1 MIKVSDN
8 TAPFIQRKEHMSKK
22 FLIGLLTWLCLFAF
36 PPVNLQSAE
45 TNYFLNPEY
54 SKTISMDFKDASLN
68 DVLKVF
74 SQQSEL
80 NFIADQ
86 SVIDRKITLFLD
98 QVPVEEA
105 LERILQANN
114 LTYEI
119 QSGSNVFI
127 VKPLLTPA
135 KELITRVYHLKYAT
149 VASSKLNNTITIDR
163 SEER

>member
-22 FLIGLLTWLCLFAF
+22 FLIGLLIWLCLFAF
-36 PPVNLQSAE
+36 SPVNLQSAE

-86 SVIDRKITLFLD
+86 SVIDKKITLFLD

-105 LERILQANN
+105 LEQGN
-114 LTYEI
+114 LFVDNTLIGYE
-119 QSGSNVFI
+119 
-127 VKPLLTPA
+127 
-135 KELITRVYHLKYAT
+135 
-149 VASSKLNNTITIDR
+149 
-163 SEER
+163 